1 MQDFVHQP
9 YYRPPTVL
17 LSIRRAMSISIALL
31 GFRDSGMRD
40 EGVYIRVTVRALAL
54 TIRIGFWGHYTIIRY
69 QGSGD

>member
-1 MQDFVHQP
+1 
-9 YYRPPTVL
+9 
-17 LSIRRAMSISIALL
+17 MSISIALL